1 MTDKTGE
8 KTAPVPLHFRFPVA
22 KDEKGGEFAHCE
34 EFLDHLCNSEAG
46 GFWPVGRNGLWHG
59 AIHITHASAPW
70 CALSSQSAA
79 EQESHPEPFTGQQ
92 PLRSMADG
100 EVVAYR
106 VCSDLKEARWW
117 GNPIPLAC
125 SFVLIRHY
133 VQPGETKQSGLTFY
147 TLYMNLAPWSA
158 YTHDN
163 AHHWTVSWPSGLK
176 SFADKSRTWQ
186 TGTLPRGTKISWDNT
201 DPALKSEDGGT
212 IMGHVTLRQNVH
224 TPEMDLQIGDKVWV
238 SVRDA
243 ANLKPEFGGAT
254 RPVWW
259 ETLLPPHQH
268 TLELD
273 KVVCPDPIPVKA
285 GDAIGHLGYL
295 GHLSDSRF
303 SMKHEGQYQVHIECF
318 TADDNLAH
326 FLTNPEQVGNDKPA
340 WLKFIP
346 GVTAYD
352 YSGWP
357 MKFEP
362 CKELST
368 LDAVQRLRSEAR
380 SAKDGHTGQLY
391 WCSGQKMDWVR
402 DEDTKKLSRYDL
414 VGQGFE
420 LVDIPTTGFKYLGEN
435 RSRKGFIRKL
445 VEVLHFA
452 SKQEQRT
459 KYGAMKYEYE
469 RFLRDIDADREYNRH
484 QILSWL
490 YVPMLRH
497 SLNRLIIR
505 HTSAWAYVSHAM
517 WEEEHLS
524 DYRKNEP
531 GEAEYWD
538 SVLKNE
544 VWMPELDKSK
554 VNLPAG
560 LWHMHP
566 IMFLDAISAPK
577 ASGWAHSP
585 FADLLGSVESKNDYT
600 AYNRTWPHPRPK
612 HTEAHYK
619 TNLTSMT
626 LEEVVAAQ
634 KNHDMF
640 ATGRFQIIPDTLK
653 LAVNAL
659 NLDVNALYD
668 ETMQDKIFEEYLI
681 KVKRKPII
689 NYLEGDG
696 SVEDAIYAWA
706 MEFASAG
713 VQKGR
718 EISRDP
724 KEFEKN
730 PDGSFK
736 VDKNFHKIHKRRWAQ
751 SDGVSYYAGDGL
763 NKAHIMPNEMIRK
776 LEESKNAGK

>member
-1 MTDKTGE
+1 MTDKAGG
-8 KTAPVPLHFRFPVA
+8 KTARVPLHFRFPVA
-22 KDEKGGEFAHCE
+22 KNEKGGEFAHCE
-34 EFLDHLCNSEAG
+34 EFLDHLDNSEAG

-70 CALSSQSAA
+70 CALSSPSVA
-79 EQESHPEPFTGQQ
+79 EQESHPTPFTGQQ
-92 PLRSMADG
+92 PLRNMADG
-100 EVVAYR
+100 EVVACR

-117 GNPIPLAC
+117 GNPVPHAC

-133 VQPGETKQSGLTFY
+133 VQPGETTQSGLTFY
-147 TLYMNLAPWSA
+147 TLYMNLAPWRA
-158 YTHDN
+158 YTNDN
-163 AHHWTVSWPSGLK
+163 AHNWTVNWPSGLK
-176 SFADKSRTWQ
+176 SFADKSRAWQ
-186 TGTLPRGTKISWDNT
+186 TGTLPRGTKITWDNT
-201 DPALKSEDGGT
+201 DPALKSDEGGT
-212 IMGHVTLRQNVH
+212 VMGLVTLQQNVH
-224 TPEMDLQIGDKVWV
+224 TADMDLQSGDKVWI

-243 ANLKPEFGGAT
+243 ANLKPEFSGAK

-273 KVVCPDPIPVKA
+273 KVVCPDPVPVKA

-295 GHLSDSRF
+295 GHLSNSRF
-303 SMKHEGQYQVHIECF
+303 SMKHKGQYQVHIECF

-352 YSGWP
+352 YSDWP

-362 CKELST
+362 RKAPST
-368 LDAVQRLRSEAR
+368 LDAVQRLADEAR

-391 WCSGQKMDWVR
+391 WCSGQKMDWIR

-414 VGQGFE
+414 AGQGFE
-420 LVDIPTTGFKYLGEN
+420 RVDIPTTGFKYLGEN
-435 RSRKGFIRKL
+435 RSRKGFIHKL
-445 VEVLHFA
+445 MEVLHFA

-459 KYGAMKYEYE
+459 KYGAMEYEYE
-469 RFLRDIDADREYNRH
+469 RFLRDIAADREYDRH
-484 QILSWL
+484 HILSWL

-497 SLNRLIIR
+497 SLNRLIIK
-505 HTSAWAYVSHAM
+505 HTSAWAYFSHAM

-544 VWMPELDKSK
+544 VWMPDLDKSK
-554 VNLPAG
+554 VNLPTE

-585 FADLLGSVESKNDYT
+585 FADLLGNVESKNDYT
-600 AYNRTWPHPRPK
+600 AYNRTWPHPHPT
-612 HTEAHYK
+612 HAEAHYK

-626 LEEVVAAQ
+626 LGEVMDAQ
-634 KNHDMF
+634 KNYDMF
-640 ATGRFQIIPDTLK
+640 ATGRFQIITPTLK
-653 LAVNAL
+653 EAVEKL
-659 NLDVNALYD
+659 QLDTNALYD
-668 ETMQDKIFEEYLI
+668 EAMQDKIFEEYLI
-681 KVKRKPII
+681 KLKREPII
-689 NYLEGDG
+689 NYLEGGG

-713 VQKGR
+713 VRKGKIISKGR
-718 EISRDP
+718 TAHIE
-724 KEFEKN
+724 
-730 PDGSFK
+730 
-736 VDKNFHKIHKRRWAQ
+736 
-751 SDGVSYYAGDGL
+751 GVSYYSGDGL
-763 NKAHIMPNEMIRK
+763 NRSHIMPDEMVSV
-776 LEESKNAGK
+776 LEVSKNGKK

>member
-22 KDEKGGEFAHCE
+22 KDEKGGEFTHCE

-46 GFWPVGRNGLWHG
+46 GFWPIGRNGLWHG

-70 CALSSQSAA
+70 CALSSPSAE

-92 PLRSMADG
+92 PLRNMADG

-117 GNPIPLAC
+117 GNPVPHAC

-163 AHHWTVSWPSGLK
+163 AHNWTVNWSSGLK
-176 SFADKSRTWQ
+176 SFADNSRAWQ

-201 DPALKSEDGGT
+201 DPALKREDGGT

-224 TPEMDLQIGDKVWV
+224 TPEADLQTGDKVWV

-243 ANLKPEFGGAT
+243 ANLRPEFGGAT
-254 RPVWW
+254 RPAWW

-295 GHLSDSRF
+295 GHPSDSRF
-303 SMKHEGQYQVHIECF
+303 SMQHEGQYQVHIECF

-326 FLTNPEQVGNDKPA
+326 FLTNPEQVDNDKPA

-352 YSGWP
+352 YSDWP

-362 CKELST
+362 RKEPST
-368 LDAVQRLRSEAR
+368 LDAVQRLADEAR
-380 SAKDGHTGQLY
+380 SAKDGYTGQLY
-391 WCSGQKMDWVR
+391 WCSGQKLDWIR

-414 VGQGFE
+414 AGQGFE

-435 RSRKGFIRKL
+435 RSRKGLIRKL
-445 VEVLHFA
+445 MEVLHF
-452 SKQEQRT
+452 SSRQEQRT

-469 RFLRDIDADREYNRH
+469 RFLRDIDADREYDRH

-497 SLNRLIIR
+497 SLNRLIIK
-505 HTSAWAYVSHAM
+505 HTSAWAYASHAM

-538 SVLKNE
+538 TVLNNE
-544 VWMPELDKSK
+544 VWIPDLDKSK
-554 VNLPAG
+554 VNLPG
-560 LWHMHP
+560 ELWHMHP
-566 IMFLDAISAPK
+566 IMFLDAIKNEEYDFSTREGTIK
-577 ASGWAHSP
+577 AIITESKKQGFMLNTQIAYILATVKRETGDTFKPVREGDWVGHTSTDEYRRTHYRYYPYYGRGYVQITWDYNYRKYSDKLGVDLITNPDKALEPNNSLYILIDGFKFGVFTGKKLTDYVSDTKTDFYHARQCINGLDHAEQIKG
-585 FADLLGSVESKNDYT
+585 FADDFL
-600 AYNRTWPHPRPK
+600 NR
-612 HTEAHYK
+612 
-619 TNLTSMT
+619 
-626 LEEVVAAQ
+626 
-634 KNHDMF
+634 
-640 ATGRFQIIPDTLK
+640 
-653 LAVNAL
+653 
-659 NLDVNALYD
+659 LD
-668 ETMQDKIFEEYLI
+668 
-681 KVKRKPII
+681 
-689 NYLEGDG
+689 
-696 SVEDAIYAWA
+696 
-706 MEFASAG
+706 AG
-713 VQKGR
+713 EWQ
-718 EISRDP
+718 
-724 KEFEKN
+724 
-730 PDGSFK
+730 
-736 VDKNFHKIHKRRWAQ
+736 
-751 SDGVSYYAGDGL
+751 
-763 NKAHIMPNEMIRK
+763 
-776 LEESKNAGK
+776 